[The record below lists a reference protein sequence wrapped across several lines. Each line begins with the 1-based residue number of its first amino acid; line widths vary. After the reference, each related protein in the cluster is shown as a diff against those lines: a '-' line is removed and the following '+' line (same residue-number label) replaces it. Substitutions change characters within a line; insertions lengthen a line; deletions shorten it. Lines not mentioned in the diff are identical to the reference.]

1 MSVEV
6 SGYSFYYEVLK
17 DFVGPTATFIA
28 AVAAMLVTW
37 HFNCVQTKIA
47 SSQRDI
53 AFDKLKLDL
62 FEKRYEI
69 YSAAKSLIK
78 LLLETSDYDKIDH
91 MKIKELYVKLDESRF
106 YFGIHIREFIHKI
119 HELSEAYIA
128 DQEQRKN
135 PETDRNQS
143 SLETNEFSNDR
154 AKLRDMGSQL
164 PKTFESALAFTKL
177 TAG

>member
-1 MSVEV
+1 V
-6 SGYSFYYEVLK
+6 
-17 DFVGPTATFIA
+17 TAI
-28 AVAAMLVTW
+28 LVTW
-37 HFNCVQTKIA
+37 HFNRVQTKIS

-91 MKIKELYVKLDESRF
+91 MKIKELYEKLAESRF
-106 YFGIHIREFIHKI
+106 YFCKHICYFIDKI
-119 HELSEAYIA
+119 HELSEVYIEHLA
-128 DQEQRKN
+128 QPEYN
-135 PETDRNQS
+135 PE
-143 SLETNEFSNDR
+143 SLEAHEFSDDR
-154 AKLRDMGSQL
+154 AKLRDIGSQL
-164 PKTFESALAFTKL
+164 QNTFKSALAFTNL